1 MLKALKTHLK
11 AFQSEKR
18 NIWMHI
24 CWNCGQTGWLFTTT
38 DVRPI
43 CHLIET
49 SQLICLTNHPTGF
62 NVIEKLG
69 FILLKFSLYI
79 IRRVARNFWGQ
90 GRFLKIRAQINDSS
104 ERLNYMQ
111 TLLCTSLKNNYLYQI
126 LINLASILTRACNF
140 MIKRIPW
147 GFSIFTRK
155 NKRCYVFLPMPY
167 IGLHFLET
175 IKQ

>member
-1 MLKALKTHLK
+1 
-11 AFQSEKR
+11 
-18 NIWMHI
+18 MHI

-38 DVRPI
+38 DVRSI